1 MIVTIKKTI
10 DYLFTYK
17 LSLLLLTL
25 VAQIVVPVFFENPHI
40 SRLMQYITIT
50 MMTIVS
56 ILIFGRG
63 KKKIF
68 HYYLSFI
75 VLVLLLHWLQ
85 YFFKGDMIFRVPRL
99 IIVGSLYVILFVNI
113 VIKFSHGK
121 DVDIDNIFGAI
132 AGFVLLGMIS
142 TFVTILIDI
151 YYPGSFSF
159 HSANPTFQEYMY
171 FTFVTFTTLGY
182 GDVSPVTVQGEMHS
196 IIVALMGQL
205 YLTVTIGLIIGRF
218 LGSRNQ

>member
-25 VAQIVVPVFFENPHI
+25 IAQIVIPVFFKNPHAY
-40 SRLMQYITIT
+40 RLMLYISIS
-50 MMTIVS
+50 MMVIVS
-56 ILIFGRG
+56 MLVFGRG
-63 KKKIF
+63 EKIFF
-68 HYYLSFI
+68 HYYLAFI
-75 VLVLLLHWLQ
+75 FLVLVFHWLQ
-85 YFFKGDMIFRVPRL
+85 YFYNVDMIFRVPRL
-99 IIVGSLYVILFVNI
+99 ILVGSLYVILFI
-113 VIKFSHGK
+113 KIFLKFSKGE
-121 DVDIDNIFGAI
+121 DVDMDNIFGAI

-159 HSANPTFQEYMY
+159 ATEYPLFQDYLY

-182 GDVSPVTVQGEMHS
+182 GDISPVTVQGEMHT
-196 IIVALMGQL
+196 IIVALAGQL

-218 LGSRNQ
+218 LGSKK